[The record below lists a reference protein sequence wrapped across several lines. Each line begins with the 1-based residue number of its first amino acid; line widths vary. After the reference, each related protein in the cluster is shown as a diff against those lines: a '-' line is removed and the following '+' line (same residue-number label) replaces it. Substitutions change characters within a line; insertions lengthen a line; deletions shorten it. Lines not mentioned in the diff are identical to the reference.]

1 MLLVR
6 IGTGR
11 RHQIRVHLASTGHP
25 IVGDRLYGALP
36 AGCGGRAGRGG
47 HGSRATGDL
56 MLHAIEER
64 LVHPVTGEELVLR
77 TAWPKRFDAF
87 FSAADASGWSIL
99 EQGE

>member
-1 MLLVR
+1 
-6 IGTGR
+6 
-11 RHQIRVHLASTGHP
+11 
-25 IVGDRLYGALP
+25 
-36 AGCGGRAGRGG
+36 
-47 HGSRATGDL
+47 